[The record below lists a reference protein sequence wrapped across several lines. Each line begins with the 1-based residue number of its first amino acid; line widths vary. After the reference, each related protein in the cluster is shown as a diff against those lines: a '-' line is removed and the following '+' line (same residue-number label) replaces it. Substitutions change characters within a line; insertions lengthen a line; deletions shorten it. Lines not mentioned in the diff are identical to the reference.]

1 VVLPPQAKA
10 LAQSLPELT
19 GKAVAAAAA
28 DAPESDKDG
37 NDDGA
42 AAATAAAADAAAAD
56 ESPAAAAPAT
66 KSSWGFK
73 LPTFTMPSLPTALV
87 AKASDELKK
96 CADKTDNDAAL
107 EKIGQDTK
115 ELLAAVVEADK
126 SARALAQV
134 LSVVDFFSF
143 SSWFNACLLTCI
155 SGFFVCLHARTYGL
169 RGVRVRRAHTPLRVP
184 KGGRRSAVGPARRAS
199 RRHGHQGACA
209 RARGGLGVCV
219 WVVGRLPVRPSAANP
234 PTPPPAQLFLMP
246 PVALDFAPTTE
257 IVNTLPRIHI
267 YIFRRYH
274 AAPLFF
280 PQAGGVVVLAAG
292 LESPVLAA
300 QQAVAA
306 FLAES
311 KADATASKAAAAA
324 EAEAKGDPGAT
335 AALQQAD
342 AAADAVRV
350 RLVLAACSSSDFL
363 PGLILL
369 LCFFKE

>member
-1 VVLPPQAKA
+1 
-10 LAQSLPELT
+10 
-19 GKAVAAAAA
+19 
-28 DAPESDKDG
+28 
-37 NDDGA
+37 
-42 AAATAAAADAAAAD
+42 
-56 ESPAAAAPAT
+56 
-66 KSSWGFK
+66 
-73 LPTFTMPSLPTALV
+73 
-87 AKASDELKK
+87 
-96 CADKTDNDAAL
+96 
-107 EKIGQDTK
+107 
-115 ELLAAVVEADK
+115 
-126 SARALAQV
+126 
-134 LSVVDFFSF
+134 
-143 SSWFNACLLTCI
+143 
-155 SGFFVCLHARTYGL
+155 
-169 RGVRVRRAHTPLRVP
+169 
-184 KGGRRSAVGPARRAS
+184 
-199 RRHGHQGACA
+199 
-209 RARGGLGVCV
+209 
-219 WVVGRLPVRPSAANP
+219 
-234 PTPPPAQLFLMP
+234 MP